1 MFAKLVFWAFTLLLL
16 ARLLVLPLFLRLKE
30 RFDRVI
36 NAALIALALV
46 YGAQLFLLWARH

>member
-16 ARLLVLPLFLRLKE
+16 TRLLVLPLFRRLKE

-36 NAALIALALV
+36 NAALIALALI
-46 YGAQLFLLWARH
+46 YGAQLFLLWTRH